1 MSELNANNDAR
12 RSRAALGLQAVVM
25 PSSKSP
31 AGLHSGTG
39 ISCSK
44 NALDT
49 LLRVPEE
56 HIMADNRQKGAA
68 DIE

>member
-1 MSELNANNDAR
+1 
-12 RSRAALGLQAVVM
+12 M

-44 NALDT
+44 NALNT